1 MSDIWIYNNNAY
13 NTEAEVNA
21 AVTALKNRLDNNPTD
36 WVVVKEVTSNGEGGW
51 IVIPT
56 PLTDEEINNLDTT
69 KYYNVNSVPAGD
81 TFIGLTGE
89 EAAAKVVELRSLY
102 ANWIRANIIVKE
114 YAPTNEDMS
123 GYVDG

>member
-21 AVTALKNRLDNNPTD
+21 AVTALKSRLDNNPTD
-36 WVVVKEVTSNGEGGW
+36 WVLVKEVTPNGEGGW
-51 IVIPT
+51 VVAPT
-56 PLTDEEINNLDTT
+56 PLTDEEINNLDST

-89 EAAAKVVELRSLY
+89 EAAVKVVELRSLY
-102 ANWIRANIIVKE
+102 ASWIRANSIIKE
-114 YAPTNEDMS
+114 YSPTETDMS
-123 GYVDG
+123 GYVE

>member
-51 IVIPT
+51 IVTPT

-89 EAAAKVVELRSLY
+89 EAAVKVVELRSLY
-102 ANWIRANIIVKE
+102 ANWIRANVIVKE

>member
-13 NTEAEVNA
+13 ITEAEVNA

-51 IVIPT
+51 IVTPT

-89 EAAAKVVELRSLY
+89 EAAVKVVELRFLY
-102 ANWIRANIIVKE
+102 SNWIRANVIVKQ

>member
-1 MSDIWIYNNNAY
+1 MATTWIYNNEVY
-13 NTEAEVNA
+13 NSEAEVNA
-21 AVTALKNRLDNNPTD
+21 AVAALKHRLDNNPTD

-51 IVIPT
+51 IITPT

-89 EAAAKVVELRSLY
+89 EAAFKVVELRSLY
-102 ANWIRANIIVKE
+102 GNWIRANVIVKE

-123 GYVDG
+123 GYV